1 MPVAV
6 PKTRREPAFGVKSGE
21 LGADSI
27 LTQPSHKT
35 TRVDS
40 AESTESRLIQS

>member
-1 MPVAV
+1 MPVVV

-21 LGADSI
+21 LGADSV

-40 AESTESRLIQS
+40 TESTGSRPIQP